1 MEQNKA
7 LTNEQLMTMAPSIFA
22 ERAHEKVSAKYNF
35 IPTHTI
41 LDGLRA
47 EGWMPVKAV
56 ESRVNGEGPK
66 GFQKHAITLRHG
78 NQKALDVGDAVIQC
92 LLINSHDRS
101 SGYQIHGGI
110 FVKVCS
116 NGLMI
121 SEGSFDRISI
131 RHMGHSVADVIE
143 ASYRIVSEAPAI
155 GAVVKDMKA
164 TKLTENQQLSLA
176 GEALKLKYENEAPI
190 SAQQL
195 LTAHRY
201 ADNKS
206 DLWSVFNRVQE
217 NMIRGGLRGRTATG
231 RRMKTREVTA
241 IGANVSLNKALWALA
256 ESRIA

>member
-1 MEQNKA
+1 MNQLTTA
-7 LTNEQLMTMAPSIFA
+7 LSNDQLRVMAPSIFA
-22 ERAHEKVSAKYNF
+22 QHAHEKVSAKYQF
-35 IPTHTI
+35 IPTHEI
-41 LDGLRA
+41 LDGLRS
-47 EGWMPVKAV
+47 EGWIPVKAV
-56 ESRVNGEGPK
+56 QSRVNGEGPK
-66 GFQKHAITLRHG
+66 GFQKHAITLRRDL
-78 NQKALDVGDAVIQC
+78 KALNVGDAVIQC

-101 SGYQIHGGI
+101 SGYQVHGGI
-110 FVKVCS
+110 FVLACS

-131 RHMGHSVADVIE
+131 RHMGHTATDVID
-143 ASYRIVSEAPAI
+143 ATYRIVAEAPAI
-155 GAVVKDMKA
+155 GAKVKEMKA
-164 TKLTENQQLSLA
+164 TKLNEAQQLGLA
-176 GEALKLKYENEAPI
+176 GEALLLKYPDNAPI

-206 DLWSVFNRVQE
+206 DLWSVFNRIQE
-217 NMIRGGLRGRTATG
+217 NVIGGGLRGRTATG